1 MGNKSDDKR
10 LSRWI
15 PVIAV
20 LLGFLFG
27 ALVMLLTG
35 ENPVILFKS
44 VIRAVFGINLDYIG
58 DPKKFFSVRTLAN
71 YFVYVMPIVLTGLSV
86 AFAFRTGLFNIG
98 AEGQVIVGSMMA
110 AIIGVLFDG
119 PKIILLPA
127 VIVGGA
133 LAGAL
138 WGFIAGYLKAKYNVH
153 EVVVTIMLNYT
164 ARYLSNYLLKQLP
177 GSKPHETV
185 MLHSNALLQSK
196 FLSALTERS
205 LLHWGFIIVM
215 IAIVIFSYI
224 INKTTFGYELKAVGY
239 NPFAAEYA
247 GMKVKR
253 NAALSMA
260 ISGAFSGLAG
270 VIIVAGTFGKGRVL
284 SGFEN
289 YGFDGIAVALIGGNT
304 GLGSL
309 FSGMLL
315 AALKASQPI
324 MDGQGVP
331 NAIAVIISASIIV
344 FVAMKT
350 GLIEWIQKLRRA
362 K

>member
-35 ENPVILFKS
+35 ENPVILFKA

-58 DPKKFFSVRTLAN
+58 DPKRFFSVRTLAN

-133 LAGAL
+133 LAGAV

-196 FLSALTERS
+196 FLSAVTEKS

>member
-58 DPKKFFSVRTLAN
+58 DPKRFFSVRTLAN

-133 LAGAL
+133 LAGAV

-205 LLHWGFIIVM
+205 LLHWGFILVM

>member
-1 MGNKSDDKR
+1 MENKLHIKK
-10 LSRWI
+10 LNRWI

-20 LLGFLFG
+20 LLGFLLG
-27 ALVMLLTG
+27 ALIMLVTG
-35 ENPVILFKS
+35 ENPLILFKS
-44 VIRAVFGINLDYIG
+44 VVRAVVGINIDNIG
-58 DPKKFFSVRTLAN
+58 SGRNVFSIRTLGT
-71 YFVYVMPIVLTGLSV
+71 YFAYVMPIVLTGLSV

-98 AEGQVIVGSMMA
+98 AEGQVLVGSMA
-110 AIIGVLFDG
+110 AAVIGVLFDG
-119 PKIILLPA
+119 PAIILLPTLVLA
-127 VIVGGA
+127 GA

-153 EVVVTIMLNYT
+153 EVVVTIMLNYI
-164 ARYLSNYLLKQLP
+164 ARYLANYVQKLLP
-177 GSKPHETV
+177 GSSSADTVRLHE
-185 MLHSNALLQSK
+185 NALLQSD
-196 FLSALTERS
+196 
-205 LLHWGFIIVM
+205 LLKKWTQGSQFHWGFIIV
-215 IAIVIFSYI
+215 ILAIIIFNYI

-260 ISGAFSGLAG
+260 IAGAYSGLAG
-270 VIIVAGTFGKGRVL
+270 VIIVAGTFAKGRILVA
-284 SGFEN
+284 FEN

-315 AALKASQPI
+315 AALKAAQPI
-324 MDGQGVP
+324 MSGQGVP
-331 NAIAVIISASIIV
+331 DAIAVIISASIIV

-350 GLIEWIQKLRRA
+350 GLIDIIMKLRRA

>member
-58 DPKKFFSVRTLAN
+58 DPKRFFSVRTLAN

-86 AFAFRTGLFNIG
+86 AFNIG

-133 LAGAL
+133 LAGAV